1 MNAPFRWTFPII
13 ALLATIAAV
22 VLNDEPIVAIPAAT
36 IAVAAGAMT
45 LWDSVRPPAPQPGA
59 ELEGS
64 LAAAPVGNEVWFE
77 GGEMGQE
84 AIVLLLDRIDRAL
97 LHPALP
103 NRSSGELTQLRTLP
117 RDQFLG
123 YLESRM
129 AELEAVS

>member
-13 ALLATIAAV
+13 ALFATVAAV
-22 VLNDEPIVAIPAAT
+22 LLNNNAAVAIPSAT

-45 LWDSVRPPAPQPGA
+45 LWDSVRDRSPEPGDGPEETRA
-59 ELEGS
+59 V
-64 LAAAPVGNEVWFE
+64 APVGNEVWFE

-97 LHPALP
+97 LHPTLP
-103 NRSSGELTQLRTLP
+103 NRSTGDLAHLRTLP
-117 RDQFLG
+117 REQFLG

-129 AELEAVS
+129 AELEAAS